1 MKPITHP
8 LAIAY
13 CEAMASGSRTGR
25 AYNEWA
31 AAGRPLY
38 VAPTPL
44 PAPALG
50 MRVWYTR
57 PASDGDYR
65 ALVSLDITNTSFCG
79 CPWKDIVG
87 GYRVADITHIT
98 DFRTGEVLWRRQ

>member
-50 MRVWYTR
+50 MRVWFTTRVETSSYTDSFDVR
-57 PASDGDYR
+57 SGPPKEWGD
-65 ALVSLDITNTSFCG
+65 ALKGVEF
-79 CPWKDIVG
+79 
-87 GYRVADITHIT
+87 THIV

>member
-50 MRVWYTR
+50 MRVWKRWQEGSFLKTEPY
-57 PASDGDYR
+57 
-65 ALVSLDITNTSFCG
+65 DIKTLLPGAPWADLGFAWDNTDLITAHRKG
-79 CPWKDIVG
+79 DIV
-87 GYRVADITHIT
+87 
-98 DFRTGEVLWRRQ
+98 LWERQ